1 MGKLRL
7 WLLSICA
14 VCSIATAQQ
23 VDRSRPVSPVAPD
36 KTPLTLLGDDYQN
49 SVPLLQNRFRVDYK
63 VKEIS
68 MIFFREYGSAP
79 VVLVKPDGS
88 KLFQSRVTDDVAEW
102 VYGANYDAIKVKN
115 PMPGPWQA
123 MGQILPSSR
132 LMVLSDIEL
141 HVPPLPEIMFSGE
154 IMKQTGRLTNGGQ
167 PIKDKEFGDAV
178 NLKIRF
184 VSTNNPNYDNFGAD
198 DVAIANF
205 KDDGKGMDEYPL
217 DGVFTGQYDLTAGD
231 GEWLPVF
238 VVDTPLVKR
247 EQIGKPI
254 IVQNNPVHLSID
266 ISDGERAY
274 HELTIDADREYIDM
288 NSLLIDGKIKFPN
301 GDMQNFSITNPS
313 PNARLYHITH
323 YEYGLF
329 RVKVTAYGNTK
340 SGRNFILDVPEFTFL
355 VEQPQLKMADVPPV
369 LDENGQVVPQPDA
382 MQDMSGDMQ
391 TVVMPDMLSEPEP
404 EQGVSV
410 GLIVSINLLL
420 LIIGVAVLLFI
431 FKIKIPLPK
440 LSLPKISLPKFKKK
454 GEAGGGDAA
463 EQQDKNA
470 KKADKK

>member
-1 MGKLRL
+1 M
-7 WLLSICA
+7 
-14 VCSIATAQQ
+14 AQQ
-23 VDRSRPVSPVAPD
+23 SDRSRPVSPVAPD
-36 KTPLTLLGDDYQN
+36 KTPLTMLGDDYQN
-49 SVPLLQNRFRVDYK
+49 SVPLLQNRFRIDYK
-63 VKEIS
+63 VDEIS
-68 MIFFREYGSAP
+68 MIFFRQYGSAP

-102 VYGANYDAIKVKN
+102 VYGPNYDAIKIKN

-132 LMVLSDIEL
+132 LMVMSDVKL
-141 HVPPLPEIMFSGE
+141 HVPPLPDVMFSGE
-154 IMKQTGRLTNGGQ
+154 IMKQTGKLTNGGK
-167 PIKDKEFGDAV
+167 PILDKEFGDAV

-198 DVAIANF
+198 DVEIATF

-247 EQIGKPI
+247 EQIGKPL
-254 IVQNNPVHLSID
+254 IVHNNPVHLSVD
-266 ISDGERAY
+266 VSDGERAY

-288 NSLLIDGKIKFPN
+288 SSLLIDGKIKFPN

-313 PNARLYHITH
+313 PNARIYHITH

-329 RVKVTAYGNTK
+329 RVKITAYGNTK

-355 VEQPQLKMADVPPV
+355 VEQPQLKQADVPP
-369 LDENGQVVPQPDA
+369 LMDENGQPIATADSMPVSEETQNDENMYPA
-382 MQDMSGDMQ
+382 M
-391 TVVMPDMLSEPEP
+391 P
-404 EQGVSV
+404 EQPEQEGVSI
-410 GLIVSINLLL
+410 G
-420 LIIGVAVLLFI
+420 LIIGVNLVLLIVGVGALLFI
-431 FKIKIPLPK
+431 FKIKVPLPK
-440 LSLPKISLPKFKKK
+440 VSLPKLKKK
-454 GEAGGGDAA
+454 EKVEKAEGD
-463 EQQDKNA
+463 DKTDKKE
-470 KKADKK
+470 KKATKK